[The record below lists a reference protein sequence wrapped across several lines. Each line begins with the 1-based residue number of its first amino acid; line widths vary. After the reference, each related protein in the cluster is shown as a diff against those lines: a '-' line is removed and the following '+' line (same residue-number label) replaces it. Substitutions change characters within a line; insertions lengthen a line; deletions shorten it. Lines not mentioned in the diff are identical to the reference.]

1 MSMKTDARLT
11 RLEDRMLRL
20 QDRLDRVEAK
30 LAAEPEPAVAQPAAA
45 LSRPVPPPAPTRLP
59 PPPAPPPRREFDLE
73 ELLGGRL
80 LALAGGVTVIIGLVF
95 LVALAVERG
104 WLDERA
110 RTALAFAGSAALL
123 GLGAWLHERRDRTQ
137 ASLAACGTGLAGL
150 FLSLTAA
157 TVLYDLVPVELALAG
172 AFVFGSIGAALAI
185 RWDATPIGG
194 LGILGALAAPLLVG
208 ATDNAQALLFL
219 AVAEAAAVAVL
230 VWRRW
235 NWLRVAAVALV
246 LAQLAGWVFS
256 ADPSTTRAFVVLA
269 LFGVLDLAAATAFE
283 LRCKAGTG
291 AASAL
296 IIVGNAAVLAFL
308 GMWVA
313 MDPFAEGPSRP
324 WTATGWWLAGLGLGH
339 VAAGLGLLRLQPRN
353 RTIANCLFGVG
364 LVALNL
370 AFVALVSGVAIP
382 IGWAAAAA
390 ALALP
395 ARSVTRSP
403 RLVYVVVGAQILLA
417 VTHVLAYDAPLEAVA
432 RGETA
437 SVWPILA
444 IAGSAFLVARLTP
457 SEELE
462 WRAATDATA
471 LAAIAYGTA
480 VLLDGVALVGVWA
493 AEAAVLAVVGRRLG
507 HRVVAAGTFGF
518 LLVAGL
524 HTLLFEAPPDALVR
538 GADPFWKALV
548 ALGAVAAAAALAAR
562 CSIGLFQRDRTLL
575 HTVAG
580 TALVYLASLGIVSAF
595 QPGAVDLRAGN
606 LSVREQGQ
614 AILSAFWSVLGLGLL
629 WTGLRRDR
637 RPLRLAGFA
646 LLAVAL
652 GKVFLYDMA
661 ALDQGYRVLSFVVL
675 GLLLLAGA
683 YAYQRMRRAGPRV
696 AGPTA

>member
-1 MSMKTDARLT
+1 MSMKTDERLT
-11 RLEDRMLRL
+11 LLEGRMLRL
-20 QDRLDRVEAK
+20 QERLERVEAK
-30 LAAEPEPAVAQPAAA
+30 LPTEPGPSAVAAAPA
-45 LSRPVPPPAPTRLP
+45 LSPPPPPSAPKALPPRPVPPPK
-59 PPPAPPPRREFDLE
+59 REFDLE

-110 RTALAFAGSAALL
+110 RTTLAFAGSAALL
-123 GLGAWLHERRDRTQ
+123 GLGAWLHERRDGTQ

-157 TVLYDLVPVELALAG
+157 TVLYDLVPIELALVG
-172 AFVFGSIGAALAI
+172 AFVFGSVGAALAI

-194 LGILGALAAPLLVG
+194 LGILGALSAPLLVG

-235 NWLRVAAVALV
+235 NWLRVAAVGLV
-246 LAQLAGWVFS
+246 LAQLVGWVVS
-256 ADPSTTRAFVVLA
+256 AEPSTTRAFVVLA

-283 LRCKAGTG
+283 LRRTAGTS

-296 IIVGNAAVLAFL
+296 IIIGNAALLGFL
-308 GMWVA
+308 GTWVVV
-313 MDPFAEGPSRP
+313 DPFAEGSSSS
-324 WTATGWWLAGLGLGH
+324 TAAGWWFAGLGVAH
-339 VAAGLGLLRLQPRN
+339 VVAGLVLLRLQPRN
-353 RTIANCLFGVG
+353 RAIATWLFGVG
-364 LVALNL
+364 IVALNL
-370 AFVALVSGVAIP
+370 AFVVLVSGVAIP

-395 ARSVTRSP
+395 ARSLTRSP
-403 RLVYVVVGAQILLA
+403 RLVYAVVGAQILLA
-417 VTHVLAYDAPLEAVA
+417 AIHVLMYDAPLDAVA
-432 RGETA
+432 KSDTA

-444 IAGSAFLVARLTP
+444 IAASAFLVARLTP
-457 SEELE
+457 SEEVE

-471 LAAIAYGTA
+471 LAAVAYGTA
-480 VLLDGVALVGVWA
+480 VLLDGVALAGVWA
-493 AEAAVLAVVGRRLG
+493 AEAAVLAAVGRRLG
-507 HRVVAAGTFGF
+507 QRVAAAGTFGF

-548 ALGAVAAAAALAAR
+548 AVGAVAGAAALAAR
-562 CSIGLFQRDRTLL
+562 FSIGLFRHDRTLL
-575 HTVAG
+575 EAVAG

-595 QPGAVDLRAGN
+595 QPGAVDLQAGN

-614 AILSAFWSVLGLGLL
+614 AILSAFWSLLGLGLL
-629 WTGLRRDR
+629 WAGLRRAL

-646 LLAVAL
+646 LLAVAV
-652 GKVFLYDMA
+652 GKVFFYDIA

-683 YAYQRMRRAGPRV
+683 YAYQRMRRGGTRV
-696 AGPTA
+696 ARPMT

>member
-1 MSMKTDARLT
+1 MSMKTDERLT
-11 RLEDRMLRL
+11 LLEGRMLRL
-20 QDRLDRVEAK
+20 QERLERVEAK
-30 LAAEPEPAVAQPAAA
+30 LPTEPGPSAVAAAPA
-45 LSRPVPPPAPTRLP
+45 LSPPPPPSAPKALPPRPVPPPK
-59 PPPAPPPRREFDLE
+59 REFDLE

-110 RTALAFAGSAALL
+110 RTTLAFAGSAALL
-123 GLGAWLHERRDRTQ
+123 GLGAWLHERRDGTQ

-157 TVLYDLVPVELALAG
+157 TVLYDLVPIE
-172 AFVFGSIGAALAI
+172 LAI

-194 LGILGALAAPLLVG
+194 LGILGALSAPLLVG

-235 NWLRVAAVALV
+235 NWLRVAAVGLV
-246 LAQLAGWVFS
+246 LAQLVGWVVS
-256 ADPSTTRAFVVLA
+256 AEPSTTRAFVVLA

-283 LRCKAGTG
+283 LRRTAGTS

-296 IIVGNAAVLAFL
+296 IIIGNAALLGFL
-308 GMWVA
+308 GTWVVV
-313 MDPFAEGPSRP
+313 DPFAEGSSSS
-324 WTATGWWLAGLGLGH
+324 TAAGWWFAGLGVAH
-339 VAAGLGLLRLQPRN
+339 VFAGLGLLRLQPRN
-353 RTIANCLFGVG
+353 RAIATWLFGVG
-364 LVALNL
+364 IVGLNL
-370 AFVALVSGVAIP
+370 AFVVLVSGLAIP

-395 ARSVTRSP
+395 ARSLTRSP
-403 RLVYVVVGAQILLA
+403 RLVYAVVGAQILLA
-417 VTHVLAYDAPLEAVA
+417 AIHVLMYDAPLDAVA
-432 RGETA
+432 KSDTA

-444 IAGSAFLVARLTP
+444 IAASAFLVARLTP
-457 SEELE
+457 SEEVE

-471 LAAIAYGTA
+471 LAAVAYGTA
-480 VLLDGVALVGVWA
+480 VLLDGVALAGVWA
-493 AEAAVLAVVGRRLG
+493 AEAAVLAAVGRRLG
-507 HRVVAAGTFGF
+507 QRVAAAGTFGF

-548 ALGAVAAAAALAAR
+548 AVGAVAGAAALAAR
-562 CSIGLFQRDRTLL
+562 FSIGLFRHDRTLL
-575 HTVAG
+575 EAVAG

-595 QPGAVDLRAGN
+595 QPGAVDLQAGN

-614 AILSAFWSVLGLGLL
+614 AILSAFWSLLGLGLL
-629 WTGLRRDR
+629 WAGLRRAL

-646 LLAVAL
+646 LLAVAV
-652 GKVFLYDMA
+652 GKVFFYDIA

-683 YAYQRMRRAGPRV
+683 YAYQRMRRGGTRV
-696 AGPTA
+696 ARPMT

>member
-1 MSMKTDARLT
+1 MSKETDTRLT
-11 RLEDRMLRL
+11 FVEGRMLRL
-20 QDRLDRVEAK
+20 QERLERIEAK
-30 LAAEPEPAVAQPAAA
+30 LATEAGPSTVAAAPA
-45 LSRPVPPPAPTRLP
+45 LSRPAPPPAPQTLP
-59 PPPAPPPRREFDLE
+59 PRPVPPPRREFDLE

-157 TVLYDLVPVELALAG
+157 TVLYDLVPIELALVG
-172 AFVFGSIGAALAI
+172 ALVFGSVGAALAI

-194 LGILGALAAPLLVG
+194 LGILGALSAPLLVG

-246 LAQLAGWVFS
+246 LAQLMGWVFS
-256 ADPSTTRAFVVLA
+256 AEPSTTRAFVVLA
-269 LFGVLDLAAATAFE
+269 LFGALDLAAATAFE
-283 LRCKAGTG
+283 LRRNAGTS

-296 IIVGNAAVLAFL
+296 IIVGNATVLGFL
-308 GMWVA
+308 GTWVVV
-313 MDPFAEGPSRP
+313 DPFNEGPSSS
-324 WTATGWWLAGLGLGH
+324 TAAGWWLAGLGVAH
-339 VAAGLGLLRLQPRN
+339 VVAGFVLLRLQPRN
-353 RTIANCLFGVG
+353 RTIATWLFGVG
-364 LVALNL
+364 IVGLNL
-370 AFVALVSGVAIP
+370 AFVVLVSGVAIP

-390 ALALP
+390 TLAVP
-395 ARSVTRSP
+395 ARSLTRSP
-403 RLVYVVVGAQILLA
+403 RLVYTVVGAQILLA
-417 VTHVLAYDAPLEAVA
+417 VIHVLSYDAPLDAVA
-432 RGETA
+432 KSDTA

-444 IAGSAFLVARLTP
+444 IAASAFLVARLTP
-457 SEELE
+457 SEEIE

-471 LAAIAYGTA
+471 LAAVAYGTA
-480 VLLDGVALVGVWA
+480 VLLDGVVLAGAWA
-493 AEAAVLAVVGRRLG
+493 AEAAVLGAIGRRLG
-507 HRVVAAGTFGF
+507 QRVAAAAAFGF

-524 HTLLFEAPPDALVR
+524 HTLLFEAPPDGLVR

-548 ALGAVAAAAALAAR
+548 AVGAVAGAAALAAR
-562 CSIGLFQRDRTLL
+562 FSIGLFRHDRTLL
-575 HTVAG
+575 EAVAG

-595 QPGAVDLRAGN
+595 QPGAVDLQAGN

-614 AILSAFWSVLGLGLL
+614 AILSAFWSLLGLGLL
-629 WTGLRRDR
+629 WAGLRRAL

-646 LLAVAL
+646 LLAVAV
-652 GKVFLYDMA
+652 GKVFFYDIA

-683 YAYQRMRRAGPRV
+683 YAYQRMRRGGTRV
-696 AGPTA
+696 ARPMT

>member
-1 MSMKTDARLT
+1 MSMETDTRLT
-11 RLEDRMLRL
+11 LLEGRMLRL
-20 QDRLDRVEAK
+20 QERLERIEAK
-30 LAAEPEPAVAQPAAA
+30 LAAEAGPSTVAAAPA
-45 LSRPVPPPAPTRLP
+45 LSRPTPPPAPKTLAPRP
-59 PPPAPPPRREFDLE
+59 VPPPRREFDLE

-157 TVLYDLVPVELALAG
+157 TVLYDLVPIELALVG
-172 AFVFGSIGAALAI
+172 ALVFGSVGAALAI

-194 LGILGALAAPLLVG
+194 LGILGALSAPLLVG

-246 LAQLAGWVFS
+246 LAQLMGWVFS
-256 ADPSTTRAFVVLA
+256 AEPSTTRAFIVLA
-269 LFGVLDLAAATAFE
+269 LFGALDLAAATAFE
-283 LRCKAGTG
+283 LRRNTGTS

-296 IIVGNAAVLAFL
+296 IIVGNATVLGFL
-308 GMWVA
+308 GTWVVV
-313 MDPFAEGPSRP
+313 DPFNEGPSSS
-324 WTATGWWLAGLGLGH
+324 TAAGWWLAGLGVAH
-339 VAAGLGLLRLQPRN
+339 VVAGFVLLRLQPRN
-353 RTIANCLFGVG
+353 RTIATWLFGVG
-364 LVALNL
+364 IVGLNL
-370 AFVALVSGVAIP
+370 AFVVLVSGVAIP

-395 ARSVTRSP
+395 ARSLTRSP
-403 RLVYVVVGAQILLA
+403 RLVYAVVGAQILLA
-417 VTHVLAYDAPLEAVA
+417 VIHVLSYDAPLDAVA
-432 RGETA
+432 KGDTA

-444 IAGSAFLVARLTP
+444 IAASAFLVARLTP
-457 SEELE
+457 SEEIE

-471 LAAIAYGTA
+471 LAAVAYGTA
-480 VLLDGVALVGVWA
+480 VLLDGVALAGAWA
-493 AEAAVLAVVGRRLG
+493 AEAAVLAAIGRRLG
-507 HRVVAAGTFGF
+507 QRVAAAAAFGF

-548 ALGAVAAAAALAAR
+548 ALGAVAGAAALAAR
-562 CSIGLFQRDRTLL
+562 CSIGLFRHDRTLL
-575 HTVAG
+575 EAVAG

-595 QPGAVDLRAGN
+595 QPGSVDIQAGN

-614 AILSAFWSVLGLGLL
+614 AILSAFWSLLGLGLL
-629 WTGLRRDR
+629 WAGLRRGL

-646 LLAVAL
+646 LLAVAV
-652 GKVFLYDMA
+652 GKVFFYDIA

-675 GLLLLAGA
+675 GLLLLTGA
-683 YAYQRMRRAGPRV
+683 YAYQRMRRGGTKL

>member
-1 MSMKTDARLT
+1 MSMETDTRLT
-11 RLEDRMLRL
+11 LLEGRMLRL
-20 QDRLDRVEAK
+20 QERLERIEAN
-30 LAAEPEPAVAQPAAA
+30 LATEAGPSTVAAA
-45 LSRPVPPPAPTRLP
+45 PALIRPTPPPAAKTLP
-59 PPPAPPPRREFDLE
+59 PRPVPPPRREFDLE

-157 TVLYDLVPVELALAG
+157 TVLYDLVPIELALVG
-172 AFVFGSIGAALAI
+172 ALVFGSVGAALAI

-194 LGILGALAAPLLVG
+194 LGILGALSAPLLVG

-246 LAQLAGWVFS
+246 LAQLMGWVFS
-256 ADPSTTRAFVVLA
+256 AEPSTTRAFVVLA
-269 LFGVLDLAAATAFE
+269 LFGALDLAAATAFE
-283 LRCKAGTG
+283 LRRNAGTS

-296 IIVGNAAVLAFL
+296 IIVGNATVLGFL
-308 GMWVA
+308 GTWVIV
-313 MDPFAEGPSRP
+313 DPFNEGSSPS
-324 WTATGWWLAGLGLGH
+324 TAAGWWLAGLGVAH
-339 VAAGLGLLRLQPRN
+339 VVAGLVLLRLQPRN
-353 RTIANCLFGVG
+353 RTIATWLFGVG
-364 LVALNL
+364 IVGLNL
-370 AFVALVSGVAIP
+370 AFVVLVSGVAIP

-395 ARSVTRSP
+395 ARSLTRSP
-403 RLVYVVVGAQILLA
+403 RLVYAVVGAQILLA
-417 VTHVLAYDAPLEAVA
+417 VIHVLSYDAPLDAVA
-432 RGETA
+432 KGDTA

-444 IAGSAFLVARLTP
+444 IAASAFLVARLTP
-457 SEELE
+457 SEEIE

-471 LAAIAYGTA
+471 LAAVAYGTA
-480 VLLDGVALVGVWA
+480 VLLDGVALAGAWA
-493 AEAAVLAVVGRRLG
+493 AEAAVLAAIGRRLG
-507 HRVVAAGTFGF
+507 QRVAAAATFGF

-548 ALGAVAAAAALAAR
+548 ALGAVAGAAALAAR
-562 CSIGLFQRDRTLL
+562 CSIGLFRHDRTLL
-575 HTVAG
+575 EAVAG

-595 QPGAVDLRAGN
+595 QPGSVDLQAGN

-614 AILSAFWSVLGLGLL
+614 AILSAFWSLLGLGLL
-629 WTGLRRDR
+629 WAGLRRGL

-646 LLAVAL
+646 LLAVAV
-652 GKVFLYDMA
+652 GKVFFYDIA

-683 YAYQRMRRAGPRV
+683 YAYQRMHRGGKKL

>member
-1 MSMKTDARLT
+1 MSMKTDERLT
-11 RLEDRMLRL
+11 LLEGRMLRL
-20 QDRLDRVEAK
+20 QERLERVEAK
-30 LAAEPEPAVAQPAAA
+30 LPTEPGPSTVAAA
-45 LSRPVPPPAPTRLP
+45 PALSPPRPPSEPKTLPPRPV
-59 PPPAPPPRREFDLE
+59 PPPRREFDLE

-157 TVLYDLVPVELALAG
+157 TVLYDLVPIELALVG
-172 AFVFGSIGAALAI
+172 AFAFGSVGASLAI

-194 LGILGALAAPLLVG
+194 LGILGALSAPLLVG

-235 NWLRVAAVALV
+235 NWLRVAAVGLV
-246 LAQLAGWVFS
+246 LAQLVGWVVS
-256 ADPSTTRAFVVLA
+256 AEPSTTRAFVVLA

-283 LRCKAGTG
+283 LRRTAGTS
-291 AASAL
+291 ASSAL
-296 IIVGNAAVLAFL
+296 IIIGNAAVLGFL
-308 GMWVA
+308 GTWVVV
-313 MDPFAEGPSRP
+313 DPFAEGSSSS
-324 WTATGWWLAGLGLGH
+324 TAAGWWFAGLGVAH
-339 VAAGLGLLRLQPRN
+339 VVAGLVLLRLQPRN
-353 RTIANCLFGVG
+353 RAIAMWLFGVG
-364 LVALNL
+364 IVGLNL
-370 AFVALVSGVAIP
+370 AFVVLVSGVAIP

-395 ARSVTRSP
+395 ARSLTRSP
-403 RLVYVVVGAQILLA
+403 RLVYAVVGAQILLA
-417 VTHVLAYDAPLEAVA
+417 VIHVLTYDAPLDAVA
-432 RGETA
+432 KSGTA

-444 IAGSAFLVARLTP
+444 IAASAFLVARLTP
-457 SEELE
+457 SEEVE

-471 LAAIAYGTA
+471 LAAVAYGTA
-480 VLLDGVALVGVWA
+480 VLLDGVALAGVWG
-493 AEAAVLAVVGRRLG
+493 AEAAVLAAVGRRLG
-507 HRVVAAGTFGF
+507 QRVAAAGTFGF

-548 ALGAVAAAAALAAR
+548 AVGAVAGAAALAAR
-562 CSIGLFQRDRTLL
+562 CSIGLFQHDRTLL
-575 HTVAG
+575 EAVAG
-580 TALVYLASLGIVSAF
+580 AALVYLASLGIVSAF

-614 AILSAFWSVLGLGLL
+614 AILSAFWSLLGLGLL
-629 WTGLRRDR
+629 WAGLRRAL

-646 LLAVAL
+646 LLAVAV
-652 GKVFLYDMA
+652 GKVFFYDIA

-683 YAYQRMRRAGPRV
+683 YAYQRTRRGGTRV
-696 AGPTA
+696 ARPMT

>member
-1 MSMKTDARLT
+1 MSMETETRLT
-11 RLEDRMLRL
+11 LLEGRMLRL
-20 QDRLDRVEAK
+20 HERLERVEAK
-30 LAAEPEPAVAQPAAA
+30 LAADPGPSAIAAAPA

-59 PPPAPPPRREFDLE
+59 PRPVPPPTREFDLE

-123 GLGAWLHERRDRTQ
+123 GLGAWLYERRERTQ

-157 TVLYDLVPVELALAG
+157 TVLYDLVPIELALVG
-172 AFVFGSIGAALAI
+172 AFVFGSVGAVLAI

-194 LGILGALAAPLLVG
+194 LGILGALSAPLLVG

-235 NWLRVAAVALV
+235 SWLRVAAVALV
-246 LAQLAGWVFS
+246 LAQLIGWVFS
-256 ADPSTTRAFVVLA
+256 AEPSTTRAFVVLA
-269 LFGVLDLAAATAFE
+269 LFGVLDLLAATVFE
-283 LRCKAGTG
+283 LRRTAGTSG
-291 AASAL
+291 ASAL
-296 IIVGNAAVLAFL
+296 IIIGNATVLGFL
-308 GMWVA
+308 GTWVA
-313 MDPFAEGPSRP
+313 VDPVGEGSSS
-324 WTATGWWLAGLGLGH
+324 WTAAGWWLAGLGVAH
-339 VAAGLGLLRLQPRN
+339 VLAGLALLRFQPRN
-353 RTIANCLFGVG
+353 RTIATWLSGVG
-364 LVALNL
+364 IVGLNL
-370 AFVALVSGVAIP
+370 AFVVLVSGVAIP

-395 ARSVTRSP
+395 ARSLTRSP
-403 RLVYVVVGAQILLA
+403 RLVYAVVGAQILLA
-417 VTHVLAYDAPLEAVA
+417 VIHVLTYDVPLDAVA
-432 RGETA
+432 KGDTA

-444 IAGSAFLVARLTP
+444 IAASAFLVARLTP
-457 SEELE
+457 SEEIE

-471 LAAIAYGTA
+471 LAAVAYGTA
-480 VLLDGVALVGVWA
+480 VLLDGVALAGAWA
-493 AEAAVLAVVGRRLG
+493 VEAAVLAAAGRRLG
-507 HRVVAAGTFGF
+507 QRVPAAGAFGF

-524 HTLLFEAPPDALVR
+524 HTLFFEAPPDALVR
-538 GADPFWKALV
+538 GADPFWKAFV
-548 ALGAVAAAAALAAR
+548 AVGAVAGAAALAAR
-562 CSIGLFQRDRTLL
+562 CSIGLFRNDRTLL
-575 HTVAG
+575 GAVAG

-595 QPGAVDLRAGN
+595 QPGAVDVQAGN

-614 AILSAFWSVLGLGLL
+614 AILSAFWSLLGLGLL
-629 WTGLRRDR
+629 WAGLRRGLR
-637 RPLRLAGFA
+637 SLRLAGFA
-646 LLAVAL
+646 LLAVAV
-652 GKVFLYDMA
+652 GKVFFYDIA

-683 YAYQRMRRAGPRV
+683 YAYQRMRRGGNKLAGP
-696 AGPTA
+696 AA